1 MAVMVTELS
10 PEVIFRTRR
19 IMKQC
24 RWCKELASARR
35 ATSHDRN
42 PAEFLENDK
51 RPPIGGHLL
60 LRSQHA
66 PLDAARMIKIGP
78 ERSLVLRAYFGEE
91 LGRTKREEVYSEG
104 WSTQGPSVS
113 KPYTLLRHSMN

>member
-35 ATSHDRN
+35 TTSHDCN

-51 RPPIGGHLL
+51 RPPIGGDLL
-60 LRSQHA
+60 LRSQHSR
-66 PLDAARMIKIGP
+66 LDAARMTKIGP
-78 ERSLVLRAYFGEE
+78 ERSLVLRAYFWGRAEN
-91 LGRTKREEVYSEG
+91 LGG
-104 WSTQGPSVS
+104 HP
-113 KPYTLLRHSMN
+113 KPAIKGHFKTGH